1 VIVRRLLTEKRCN
14 GPGDS
19 ANIHFDHEVQ
29 GFSFRG
35 NDQVWLSL
43 RRTALELDDPRLG
56 CGNHEG
62 QFRLCVLGN
71 IFQKDQ
77 HHAVREIG
85 RQFHALALE
94 LFFSL
99 VICGFDVHLSRARI
113 YRKFFRVLKART
125 LLDTVVAQQL
135 ESTPLR
141 EDQVLLLKRTVFE
154 VVDQMSGDIIA
165 VNDFSGV
172 AVRDHSSLHRA
183 EDQETVSHT
192 FLILDTDRSGRSEWG
207 YQSPRK
213 NQQGNNG
220 LSVHEP
226 ASRGRE
232 HQDSM
237 PNWGS
242 AVAESQPDARP
253 VLESYVL
260 CLTVSHWEGALM
272 AETMLA
278 VVKPEAAPGADVREV
293 KIPAFGRTDVLVKVK
308 VASIC
313 GTDLHIYNWDRWA
326 QNRIH
331 PPLIPGHEFCGEVVA
346 FGDEVTSVR
355 EGDFVSAEMHVACGK
370 CLQCRTGEAHICQ
383 NVKII
388 GVDADGAFAEY
399 VVIPESN
406 IWKLDPAIP
415 IEYASI
421 LDPLGNAVHTVLA
434 GEIAAK
440 SVAITGCGPIG
451 LFSIAV
457 AKAVG
462 ATSVFA
468 IEVNEHRAKVAR
480 EMQADYVLNPA
491 KEDVDAII
499 MEKTGGLGVD
509 VVLEMAGH
517 PDSIR
522 TAFDIVRRGGRIS
535 LLGLTSKPI
544 SLNFSEDIIFKGITV
559 QGINGRRMYQTW
571 YQMTALLKSGKL
583 NLHPVITDRIPM
595 KDFGQA
601 MERLKT
607 GEASKILVYPNGVR

>member
-1 VIVRRLLTEKRCN
+1 
-14 GPGDS
+14 
-19 ANIHFDHEVQ
+19 
-29 GFSFRG
+29 
-35 NDQVWLSL
+35 
-43 RRTALELDDPRLG
+43 
-56 CGNHEG
+56 
-62 QFRLCVLGN
+62 
-71 IFQKDQ
+71 
-77 HHAVREIG
+77 
-85 RQFHALALE
+85 
-94 LFFSL
+94 
-99 VICGFDVHLSRARI
+99 
-113 YRKFFRVLKART
+113 
-125 LLDTVVAQQL
+125 
-135 ESTPLR
+135 
-141 EDQVLLLKRTVFE
+141 
-154 VVDQMSGDIIA
+154 
-165 VNDFSGV
+165 
-172 AVRDHSSLHRA
+172 
-183 EDQETVSHT
+183 
-192 FLILDTDRSGRSEWG
+192 
-207 YQSPRK
+207 
-213 NQQGNNG
+213 
-220 LSVHEP
+220 
-226 ASRGRE
+226 
-232 HQDSM
+232 
-237 PNWGS
+237 
-242 AVAESQPDARP
+242 
-253 VLESYVL
+253 
-260 CLTVSHWEGALM
+260 M

-293 KIPAFGRTDVLVKVK
+293 KIPGFGRTDVLVKVK

-331 PPLIPGHEFCGEVVA
+331 PPLIPGHEFCGEVVG

-388 GVDADGAFAEY
+388 GVDTNGAFAEY

-415 IEYASI
+415 QEYASI

-440 SVAITGCGPIG
+440 TVAITGCGPIG

-468 IEVNEHRAKVAR
+468 IEVNEHRARIAR

-517 PDSIR
+517 PHSNP
-522 TAFDIVRRGGRIS
+522 TAFDILRRGGRIS
-535 LLGLTSKPI
+535 QLGLTSKPI

-571 YQMTALLKSGKL
+571 YQMTALLKNGKL
-583 NLHPVITDRIPM
+583 NLHPVITDRISM